1 MVKEQEVYKM
11 LFHGQRKQLDR
22 YKGFSTQKKI
32 KEIQK
37 ELESGCTLE
46 KRITRGRE
54 LFFYIG
60 EKTVFAVANLPP
72 SCRTDKGGRKNGWT
86 IMDTNIYDKCF
97 ADGKGSLSFVRRNH
111 GSYKAIAHL
120 KGNGQMPLHRLVM
133 REEYGDEMLKDADV
147 VDHKFMSAL
156 INTAEALRFAT
167 YSQNRQNSR
176 RSHNRKGEF
185 AYNPRVDF
193 MDTWYVYV
201 LHKMLGIGT
210 WEDIQEYNI
219 S

>member
-1 MVKEQEVYKM
+1 M
-11 LFHGQRKQLDR
+11 LSLGQRKQLDR
-22 YKGFSTQKKI
+22 YKELSTQKKI
-32 KEIQK
+32 EEIRK
-37 ELESGCTLE
+37 ELESGCILE
-46 KRITRGRE
+46 KRITGGGRE
-54 LFFYIG
+54 LSFYIG
-60 EKTVFAVANLPP
+60 KNTVFAVATLPQ
-72 SCRTDKGGRKNGWT
+72 SCRTDEKDSIDGWT
-86 IMDTNIYDKCF
+86 IMDTKIYDKYF
-97 ADGKGSLSFVRRNH
+97 ADGSGSFSFVSKNKN
-111 GSYKAIAHL
+111 YKVKYL
-120 KGNGQMPLHRLVM
+120 KGDWQESLHRLVM
-133 REEYGDEMLKDADV
+133 SEEYGDEMLKDADV

-193 MDTWYVYV
+193 TDTWYVYV